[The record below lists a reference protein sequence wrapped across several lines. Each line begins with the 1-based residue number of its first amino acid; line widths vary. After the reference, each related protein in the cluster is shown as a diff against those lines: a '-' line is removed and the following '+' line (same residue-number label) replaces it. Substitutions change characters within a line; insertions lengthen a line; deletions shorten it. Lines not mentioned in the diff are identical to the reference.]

1 MTGEP
6 FKDIQAVKKGRLGP
20 YRSFAV
26 MAFILLTATV
36 FAYLPAL
43 KAGFIWDDDDYV
55 THNPVL
61 RSFDG
66 LGRIWL
72 EPESLPQYYPL
83 VHTTYWIE
91 YRLWKLDPFGYHLVN
106 VLLHGLGAVLLFM
119 ILRRLNVPLP
129 FLAAAIFAL
138 HPVQAE
144 SVAWITERKNTLSGV
159 FYFLA
164 LLAWLRW
171 RPLDDEAGAKKGP
184 ARYYVLAL
192 AAFACALLSKTVTC
206 SLPAVILLLLWWKH
220 GSIDRSSLLG
230 TLPMFAAGFAM
241 AMVTARLEVEHVAA
255 SGASWDFTFIER
267 CLIAGRAL
275 WFYVM
280 KLFWPVDLTF
290 NYARWEIDASL
301 WRAYLYPAL
310 FLLALVVLWTLR
322 RRIGRGPLA
331 AALIFSGTLFPAL
344 GFFNTY
350 PMVYSFV
357 ADHFQ
362 YLACIALIVLFCGL
376 AGGAMKRWFSG
387 RTRIPIVS
395 GLILLHL
402 LGFLTIRQARI
413 YENMETLWL
422 HTLEKNP
429 RSWLALGNL
438 GGLRFDQG
446 RYEEARALLED
457 ALEIREPNPYAHNNL
472 GMVLLQTGDMD
483 GARRHFEIAMKQRP
497 DYGQIYNNLGV
508 LLWRQGNLQGAEERF
523 SKAIELIPDYIDA
536 LRNLAQLHAERGELR
551 KAVPRAAA
559 VLKANPKDLDT
570 RFLLAN
576 MLRIEKRYEEALRH
590 YQEVLR
596 VRPDIEEARMGAAHA
611 MKGAGQVELA
621 IRTLAPALKST
632 RVKKEAL
639 SLMAEL
645 LAALPLPEDPGQA
658 VRMMEGTCA
667 SMQKSMPEILEAL
680 AALLEREGR
689 RALAREAERRARE
702 LRASIDR

>member
-1 MTGEP
+1 M
-6 FKDIQAVKKGRLGP
+6 KRGRQGP

-26 MAFILLTATV
+26 IAFILLTATV

-61 RSFDG
+61 RSVEG

-72 EPESLPQYYPL
+72 EPKSLPQYYPL

-91 YRLWKLDPFGYHLVN
+91 YRFWKLDPFGYHLVN
-106 VLLHGLGAVLLFM
+106 VLLHGLGAVLLFL
-119 ILRRLNVPLP
+119 ILKRLNVPLP

-138 HPVQAE
+138 HPVQVE

-171 RPLDDEAGAKKGP
+171 RPLDDDAGAKRGP
-184 ARYYVLAL
+184 ARYYVLSL
-192 AAFACALLSKTVTC
+192 AAFACALFSKTVTC

-220 GSIDRSSLLG
+220 GRIDRSSLLA

-241 AMVTARLEVEHVAA
+241 AIVTARMEVEHVAA

-275 WFYVM
+275 WFYVA
-280 KLFWPVDLTF
+280 KLFLPIDLTF
-290 NYARWEIDASL
+290 NYARWDIDASL
-301 WRAYLYPAL
+301 WRAYLYPLL
-310 FLLALVVLWTLR
+310 FLIALVILWALR

-331 AALIFSGTLFPAL
+331 AVLIFSGTLFPAL

-376 AGGAMKRWFSG
+376 ADGAIKRRFSG
-387 RTRIPIVS
+387 RARIPVVS

-413 YENMETLWL
+413 YENLETLWL

-446 RYEEARALLED
+446 RYGEARPLLER
-457 ALEIREPNPYAHNNL
+457 ALEIKEPNPYAHNNL

-483 GARRHFEIAMKQRP
+483 GARKHFEIAMKQRP

-508 LLWRQGNLQGAEERF
+508 LLWRQGDLQAAEERF
-523 SKAIELIPDYIDA
+523 SKAVELIPDYIDA
-536 LRNLAQLHAERGELR
+536 LRNLAQLHAERGEIQ
-551 KAVPRAAA
+551 KAIPRALA
-559 VLKANPKDLDT
+559 VLNANPKDLDM

-576 MLRIEKRYEEALRH
+576 MLRMERRYEEALSH

-596 VRPDIEEARMGAAHA
+596 VRPDIAEARVGAAHV
-611 MKGAGQVELA
+611 MKGAGQVEPA
-621 IRTLAPALKST
+621 IRMLAPALQST
-632 RVKKEAL
+632 RVKKRVKEEAL
-639 SLMAEL
+639 GLMAEL
-645 LAALPLPEDPGQA
+645 LAALPLPEDPVQA
-658 VRMMEGTCA
+658 VRMIEGTCA
-667 SMQKSMPEILEAL
+667 SLRKSMPEILENL

-689 RALAREAERRARE
+689 RALAREAERRARD
-702 LRASIDR
+702 LRASIGR